1 MKNYK
6 VLISTLLFVFAA
18 SAHAGDTKTEKEAA
32 QIEANLNAPVNCSTA
47 EADIRMLESEKA
59 HTGEQVGKGI
69 TSIVPV
75 GLVINLVQGDED
87 ESLKIATG
95 HYDRLI
101 DDKIAKI
108 KKECKKGKH

>member
-6 VLISTLLFVFAA
+6 ILISTLLFVFAA
-18 SAHAGDTKTEKEAA
+18 SAHAGDTKAEKEAK
-32 QIEANLNAPVNCSTA
+32 QIEDNLNNPVSCSTA
-47 EADIRMLESEKA
+47 EADIRTLESEKA
-59 HTGEQVGKGI
+59 HTSEQVGKGI

-75 GLVINLVQGDED
+75 SLVVNVVQGDED

-95 HYDRLI
+95 HYDRLL

-108 KKECKKGKH
+108 KKECGV